1 MESSKSMM
9 NDESTTKSRQ
19 LQEQSRQMEQL
30 KERFQKLEREIT
42 QKSDEIL
49 LLKDSSDREQKRLN
63 SQINDLK
70 TNLQLAENSLKK

>member
-1 MESSKSMM
+1 MM

>member
-1 MESSKSMM
+1 MM
-9 NDESTTKSRQ
+9 NDESMTKSRQ
-19 LQEQSRQMEQL
+19 LQEQSKQMEQL

>member
-1 MESSKSMM
+1 MM

-19 LQEQSRQMEQL
+19 LQEQSKQMEQL

>member
-1 MESSKSMM
+1 MM
-9 NDESTTKSRQ
+9 NDESMTKSRQ

>member
-1 MESSKSMM
+1 M